1 MNIIE
6 YIRNKKSIL
15 EDLKEMDRI
24 DRDYDILRTKYAK
37 QKAELESLEKEIEI
51 LNSRNTK
58 HLKTIR
64 ELRKELKGL
73 KNDKE
78 IH

>member
-6 YIRNKKSIL
+6 YLIHKKEIIA
-15 EDLKEMDRI
+15 DLDEMDKI
-24 DRDYDILRTKYAK
+24 DRDYDMLRAKYSAK
-37 QKAELESLEKEIEI
+37 KKEVEDLQKEVNL
-51 LNSRNTK
+51 LNERNSK

-73 KNDKE
+73 KNDN
-78 IH
+78 